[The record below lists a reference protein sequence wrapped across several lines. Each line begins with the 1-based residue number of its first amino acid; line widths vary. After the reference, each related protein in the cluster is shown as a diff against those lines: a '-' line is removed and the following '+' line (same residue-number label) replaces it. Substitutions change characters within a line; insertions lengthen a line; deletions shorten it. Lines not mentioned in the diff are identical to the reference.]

1 MNAETKRPIKDSLIE
16 TKNDELHYLNQV
28 IKYLNHLLYIYQV
41 GKLEDVTKAFGIK
54 NGLEN
59 YNFQKEKIQ
68 KELNQ
73 MCKESGLEQWRTFDQ
88 S

>member
-1 MNAETKRPIKDSLIE
+1 MNTENQIKSSFVSAK
-16 TKNDELHYLNQV
+16 TDELHYLNQV
-28 IKYLNHLLYIYQV
+28 IKYLNHLLHIYQV
-41 GKLEDVTKAFGIK
+41 GKLEDETKAFGIK

-59 YNFQKEKIQ
+59 YYYQKEKIQ

-73 MCKESGLEQWRTFDQ
+73 MCEDSGLEQWRTFDQ